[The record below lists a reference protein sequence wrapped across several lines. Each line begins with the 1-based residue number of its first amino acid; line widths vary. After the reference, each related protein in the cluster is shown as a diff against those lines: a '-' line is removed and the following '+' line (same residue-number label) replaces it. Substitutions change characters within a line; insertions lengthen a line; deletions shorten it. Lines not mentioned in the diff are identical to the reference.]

1 VSAPFKGLITFVF
14 EKIICSASR
23 QLVEEQVA
31 LAANKTSVNV
41 VKERVRRMSIDIS
54 NHVRR
59 MSNILST
66 NTSQI
71 ATEAR
76 RLAANVR
83 STMIVDAEFIL
94 MRKRVA
100 EILHT
105 YARTE
110 GISSISNNPTDNT
123 KVDNTSSGSTMIIT
137 SSDTSVNDTDT
148 ATYNDTVV
156 ESDINNIDMMIN
168 DYCYDFVKAFT
179 SYRDNLTMDD
189 QLEFD
194 RSWSFLYFQNG
205 TTAKVAPHDSA
216 ASTTMVTPHDG
227 ATSTNKVTPHDSSIA
242 STTNSL
248 MYNDERFVL
257 FVNVIYSEI
266 SSVYRDAS
274 KALGTIDNLPPH
286 VQSAVLMRLFLVDL
300 LGRDTLEAKIFSRNI
315 EKEMKSVLVLPL
327 TLKVTVFFLMVLLN
341 FYFVFGSML
350 YAKNKSL
357 EWQVTTKHT
366 SQSHLNHYHY
376 YYYYRYHHRY

>member
-1 VSAPFKGLITFVF
+1 LITFVF

-31 LAANKTSVNV
+31 LAANKTRVNV

-59 MSNILST
+59 MSNIITT

-110 GISSISNNPTDNT
+110 GTSSITNNTTDDT
-123 KVDNTSSGSTMIIT
+123 KVDNTSSESTMIIT
-137 SSDTSVNDTDT
+137 SSDTSINDNTINDDT
-148 ATYNDTVV
+148 IV
-156 ESDINNIDMMIN
+156 ESDINTIDMLIN

-179 SYRDNLTMDD
+179 SYRDNLSNDD

-194 RSWSFLYFQNG
+194 KSWSFLYFHNN
-205 TTAKVAPHDSA
+205 TATSK
-216 ASTTMVTPHDG
+216 VTPHQERTTPNHQGEVQGDVQED
-227 ATSTNKVTPHDSSIA
+227 VTPHDSVA
-242 STTNSL
+242 STSKVTPYDSVTITTNATNKSSDA
-248 MYNDERFVL
+248 MFRDERFVT

-266 SSVYRDAS
+266 SSVHRDAN
-274 KALGTIDNLPPH
+274 KALSTIDNLPPH

-327 TLKVTVFFLMVLLN
+327 ALKVTVFFLMVLLN

-350 YAKNKSL
+350 YARNKSL
-357 EWQVTTKHT
+357 EWQVTTTT
-366 SQSHLNHYHY
+366 SLSLPLPSLSSL
-376 YYYYRYHHRY
+376 